1 MELFDGK
8 YHCALCG
15 AALGIPLPAK
25 LRVGIKAT
33 SGTPTVRRIIY
44 DGAQVHACALAD
56 QPLDYSAPGT
66 GSTD

>member
-1 MELFDGK
+1 MELLDGR

-15 AALGIPLPAK
+15 AELGIPLRTL

-44 DGAQVHACALAD
+44 DGAQVHACTLTE

-66 GSTD
+66 ASTT